1 MNNRNEMAPK
11 RKASTTRRDTNPKKS
26 RSNDAPDPPLFS
38 EVPPSDNV
46 PSVMPS
52 VDVPSSSNIGQVH
65 LILF

>member
-1 MNNRNEMAPK
+1 MAPK

-26 RSNDAPDPPLFS
+26 RSNDALDPLLFS